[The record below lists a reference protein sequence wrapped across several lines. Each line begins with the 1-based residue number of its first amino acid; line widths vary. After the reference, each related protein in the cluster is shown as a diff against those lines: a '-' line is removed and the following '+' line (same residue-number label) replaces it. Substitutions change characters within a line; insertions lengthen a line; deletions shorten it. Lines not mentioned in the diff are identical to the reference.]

1 MKILYE
7 IPENSGVFNDPVIT
21 IGTFD
26 GVHAG
31 HKAIFKTLLNIA
43 EEKSADPV
51 VLTFD
56 NHPRKI
62 INPATPPRILTT
74 KQEKIRAIKECGIN
88 NIIVLKFT
96 NEIANMNPIDFL
108 NEVIINKIGSKHL
121 VIGYDHAFGKDRKG
135 DYVFLNEI
143 SRMQHFDITR
153 VDPLD
158 YHATPVSSTWIR
170 AEIEDGNIAFANFLL
185 GRKYSLFG
193 EVVKG
198 NGIGAEIGFP
208 TANIVPED
216 PDKIIPKDG
225 VYAVGVVLQNGVKK
239 GGMINI
245 GTNPTFSN
253 TERSIEVNIF
263 DFNDDIYNKT
273 LEIDFYDRIRD
284 EVKFESADALSE
296 QLKNDK
302 VTAKLFMNKN
312 GYK

>member
-7 IPENSGVFNDPVIT
+7 IPDGRKIFSNPVIT

-31 HKAIFKTLLNIA
+31 HKEIFRTLLKIA
-43 EEKSADPV
+43 REKSADPV

-56 NHPRKI
+56 SHPRKI

-74 KQEKIRAIKECGIN
+74 KQEKIRAIGESGIP

-96 NEIANMNPIDFL
+96 KEIADIHPADFL
-108 NEVIINKIGSKHL
+108 NSIILKKIGSEHL
-121 VIGYDHAFGKDRKG
+121 VLGYDHAFGKDRLG
-135 DYVFLNEI
+135 DYAFLSEI
-143 SRMQHFDITR
+143 SREKRLEITR

-158 YHATPVSSTWIR
+158 YHSKPVSSTWIR
-170 AEIEDGNIAFANFLL
+170 AEIEDGNISLANKLL

-193 EVVKG
+193 KVVKG
-198 NGIGAEIGFP
+198 FGRGAKLGFQ
-208 TANIVPED
+208 TANILPED

-225 VYAVGVVLQNGVKK
+225 VYAVGVVIDNTLKK

-245 GTNPTFSN
+245 GANPTFDN

-263 DFNDDIYNKT
+263 DFNDNIYDRT
-273 LEIDFYDRIRD
+273 LEIDFYERIRD
-284 EVKFESADALSE
+284 EVKFDSAEALAE
-296 QLKNDK
+296 QIKNDR
-302 VTAKLFMNKN
+302 VAAKALMKN
-312 GYK
+312 NGF

>member
-7 IPENSGVFNDPVIT
+7 IPENKIFNNPVVT

-31 HKAIFKTLLNIA
+31 HREIFAALLKIA
-43 EEKSADPV
+43 GEKSGDAV
-51 VLTFD
+51 VLTFES
-56 NHPRKI
+56 HPRKI

-74 KQEKIRAIKECGIN
+74 KQEKIRAIKECGID
-88 NIIVLKFT
+88 NIIVLNFT
-96 NEIANMNPIDFL
+96 REIADMNPVDFL
-108 NEVIINKIGSKHL
+108 DEIIIKKIGLQHL

-135 DYVFLNEI
+135 DYAFLSEI
-143 SRMQHFDITR
+143 AERQHFGVTR

-158 YHATPVSSTWIR
+158 YHSTPVSSTWIR
-170 AEIEDGNIAFANFLL
+170 TEIEDGNIAFANSLL

-193 EVVKG
+193 KVVKG
-198 NGIGAEIGFP
+198 NQIGSKIGFP

-225 VYAVGVVLQNGVKK
+225 VYAVSVVLQGGIKK

-263 DFNDDIYNKT
+263 DFNEDIYDKT
-273 LEIDFYDRIRD
+273 LEVDFYDRIRD
-284 EVKFESADALSE
+284 EVKFESPEALVE

-302 VTAKLFMNKN
+302 LAAKELMKNN
-312 GYK
+312 GY